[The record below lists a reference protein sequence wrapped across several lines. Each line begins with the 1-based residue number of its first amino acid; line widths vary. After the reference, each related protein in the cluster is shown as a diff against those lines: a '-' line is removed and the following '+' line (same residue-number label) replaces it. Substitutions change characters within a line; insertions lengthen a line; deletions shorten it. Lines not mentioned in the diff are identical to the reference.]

1 MYAVQDRL
9 AIQLLFES
17 KEFPFNRMN
26 ALGYLHIAASAKLS
40 VPMLDMQVMDTIG
53 WISKNSVLFDGARIE
68 IVLSSKGGVGRTYSF
83 RLNSFREDRA
93 GDTTTY
99 HIDGYLD
106 APRYWSGS
114 QRDSVTGTPSEVLR
128 RIASECGL
136 KEDIDGTT
144 NSQTWYARNQ
154 KYHEWAR
161 EIGDSGYAS
170 DQSCMILAL
179 DLDGTLRYKN
189 VGISASTNKVISL
202 IQQVREAI
210 HAPVFLPRVTSGVA
224 NMVSGYQSNLVQ
236 QNPLSSQLYRV
247 HQRVEFQ
254 NDEQGSL
261 MVNGNVSS
269 SVNRGRVMFAP
280 INPGNVGEEYERGRY
295 QNNRVGFLYSVGLDV
310 LTPDVTDLPLLSVVD
325 VTSPVDERT
334 KVYAGRYRVVTRTLF
349 VKGADY
355 YEKLELSRKT
365 LNTNVDTAIVANE
378 GSLYEDFEG

>member
-9 AIQLLFES
+9 AIQILFEG

-26 ALGYLHIAASAKLS
+26 SLGYLHIAASAKLS

-53 WISKNSVLFDGARIE
+53 WVSKNNVLFDGAKIE
-68 IVLSSKGGVGRTYSF
+68 VVISSKGSPGYTYSF
-83 RLNSFREDRA
+83 RLNSFKEDRA

-106 APRYWSGS
+106 AAKYWSGS
-114 QRDSVTGTPSEVLR
+114 QRDSITGTPSEVLR
-128 RIASECGL
+128 TIASACGL
-136 KEDIDGTT
+136 KQDIDGTT
-144 NSQTWYARNQ
+144 NSQTWFSRNQ

-161 EIGDSGYAS
+161 EVGDSGYAS
-170 DQSCMILAL
+170 DQSCMVLAL

-189 VGISASTNKVISL
+189 VGSTSTANKIVSL
-202 IQQVREAI
+202 VQPVRNTI
-210 HAPVFLPRVTSGVA
+210 HAPVFMPRVTSGVA
-224 NMVSGYQSNLVQ
+224 NMVSGYRSNLVQ
-236 QNPLSSQLYRV
+236 QNPLSEQLYRI

-269 SVNRGRVMFAP
+269 AVERGLVMFAP
-280 INPGNVGEEYERGRY
+280 INPGNVGEEFERGRY
-295 QNNRVGFLYSVGLDV
+295 QNKRVGFLYSVGLDV
-310 LTPDVTDLPLLSVVD
+310 LTPDVTELPLLATVD

-334 KVYAGRYRVVTRTLF
+334 KMYAGRYRVVTRTLF

-365 LNTNVDTAIVANE
+365 LNAAVDTAVVENE